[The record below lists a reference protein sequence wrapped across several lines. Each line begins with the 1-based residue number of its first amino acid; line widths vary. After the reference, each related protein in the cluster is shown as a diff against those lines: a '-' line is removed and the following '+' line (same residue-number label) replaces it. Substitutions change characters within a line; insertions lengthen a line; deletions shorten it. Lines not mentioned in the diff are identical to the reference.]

1 MEYEEVLLE
10 LCRTVNQLQ
19 DRIIKLEQQNAVL
32 IQGQKQLI
40 DWEEQ
45 NEQSNLSF
53 QRNVGYEIQDWMKKD
68 QLEYY
73 PDIRSAEET
82 INKIVNEHKS
92 LARFGD
98 GEFSTIEGRV
108 RHRFQSEP
116 DERLAQRLKEVLRS
130 TEESLLVGVADNY
143 GSLEKYT
150 EQAKREIRG
159 YLTPQIR
166 REHLH
171 LLDPQGIYY
180 DAYVTRPYVMYADN
194 QTDAP
199 AKRFENL
206 RRMWAD
212 RKCLIVEGNQTR
224 MGIGN
229 NLFDNAAEI
238 SRILCPAENAF
249 RRYSDILESC
259 LKQPQDT
266 LFLLALGPT
275 ATVLAYDLCRAG
287 YQALDV
293 GHVDLE
299 YEWFLRGK
307 GKRTVV
313 NGKYNNELEEQ
324 KTLDEIADGRYWKQ
338 VQEDFS

>member
-32 IQGQKQLI
+32 IQGQKRLI

-45 NEQSNLSF
+45 NVQNNLNF
-53 QRNVGYEIQDWMKKD
+53 QQNIAYEMQDWMQKEHV
-68 QLEYY
+68 EYY
-73 PDIRSAEET
+73 PVIRSVEET
-82 INKIVNEHKS
+82 IEKIVSEHKS

-98 GEFSTIEGRV
+98 GEFAAIEGRV

-116 DERLAQRLKEVLRS
+116 DQQLGQRLREVLQS
-130 TEESLLVGVADNY
+130 KEEKLLIGVANNY
-143 GSLEKYT
+143 GSLEKYA

-166 REHLH
+166 REHLQ

-212 RKCLIVEGNQTR
+212 RKCLIVEGKQTR

-229 NLFDNAAEI
+229 NLLDNVAEI

-249 RRYSDILESC
+249 RRYPDILESC

-299 YEWFLRGK
+299 YEWFLCGK

-324 KTLDEIADGRYWKQ
+324 KALDEIADESYRRQ
-338 VQEDFS
+338 IREDLS